1 MTQIHPPQVLNHYP
15 TMSIAWS
22 CQTYPPGAADLE
34 TQTVR
39 AGFKLRI
46 KLGAGGKEG
55 RSGSQRSKAVQGQSD
70 RISPKLKPTISV

>member
-46 KLGAGGKEG
+46 KLGAG
-55 RSGSQRSKAVQGQSD
+55 SQRSKAVQGQSD